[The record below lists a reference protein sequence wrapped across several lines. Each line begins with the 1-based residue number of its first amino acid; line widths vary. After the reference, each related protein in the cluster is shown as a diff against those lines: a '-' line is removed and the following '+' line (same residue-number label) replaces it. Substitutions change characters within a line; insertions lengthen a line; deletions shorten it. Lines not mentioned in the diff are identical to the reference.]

1 MSRRSKPAKRV
12 PLADPVYNSVD
23 ISKFINRIMRR
34 GKKSLAEKI
43 FYATLAKIEE
53 RTGEK
58 SLEVFQK
65 ALTNATP
72 LLEVKARRIGGST
85 YQVPIEVKA
94 DRGFALSSSW
104 LIESAKKRSG
114 KSFIDKLTNELIDA
128 SNGQGLLAKNVKTPT
143 KWLKQTKL
151 LLITDINIVILK
163 KYLLATRRYFLLL
176 KYIF

>member
-1 MSRRSKPAKRV
+1 MSRRSKPERRV
-12 PLADPVYNSVD
+12 PSPDPIYNNVD

-43 FYATLAKIEE
+43 FYSTMERIKE
-53 RTGEK
+53 RTNE
-58 SLEVFQK
+58 SPIELFQK

-94 DRGFALSSSW
+94 DRGFALASSW
-104 LIESAKKRSG
+104 LIASAKNRGG

-128 SNGQGLLAKNVKTPT
+128 SNGAGSAC
-143 KWLKQTKL
+143 
-151 LLITDINIVILK
+151 K
-163 KYLLATRRYFLLL
+163 KREDTHKMAEANKAFAHYRY
-176 KYIF
+176 